1 MEVEPAKAK
10 ECAEQIFYSDE
21 DADIPSLVKKAYA
34 LALQGGQVNE
44 SLTKTSIKKAK
55 SKPKYQE
62 NDIRRIVE
70 NAKKEKK
77 SAYEDLKLAGIIK
90 NPVEDF
96 INI

>member
-1 MEVEPAKAK
+1 MR
-10 ECAEQIFYSDE
+10 CAYPE
-21 DADIPSLVKKAYA
+21 KAYT

-44 SLTKTSIKKAK
+44 SLVKANTSKAK
-55 SKPKYQE
+55 LKPKYQE

-77 SAYEDLKLAGIIK
+77 SAYDDLKLAGIIK